1 MASTTTRLTIEDF
14 ERLPDEE
21 ARGHE
26 LVDGELVDVSGNN
39 PKHNRI
45 RAYLIAQLWPLVTKQ
60 KLGCVLDEQEFDFGG
75 NAHGPDIS
83 FFGRDKLALV
93 EDKKRVQR
101 FVPDFAVEI
110 VSPNNTFESLVQ
122 KKDRYRRCGTA
133 EVWLISP
140 EDRSVYTYSDDRRA
154 ILAGNDELSTP
165 LIPGFSITVED
176 LFNGA

>member
-26 LVDGELVDVSGNN
+26 PRRLAIRDALIELLRPVVRRQRLGRVFSGLAYDFDGNVLNPDVTFFWIGKVSLLN
-39 PKHNRI
+39 
-45 RAYLIAQLWPLVTKQ
+45 T
-60 KLGCVLDEQEFDFGG
+60 EQ
-75 NAHGPDIS
+75 
-83 FFGRDKLALV
+83 
-93 EDKKRVQR
+93 RVQD
-101 FVPDFAVEI
+101 FVPDFAIDVVSSDDTFNSI
-110 VSPNNTFESLVQ
+110 VL
-122 KKDRYRRCGTA
+122 KKERYRRCGTL

-140 EDRSVYTYSDDRRA
+140 GERSVYVYSDDRRA